1 MRFRWILM
9 ACLVAA
15 VGAGCGA
22 TGAQSDLS
30 TGVNR
35 LDPKLLV
42 LSPSDVGAGYAL
54 NGPATHPI
62 PLQQTIPPIG
72 RRMRREYVA
81 GYAAGYPATSANQWP
96 LGIWCV
102 AQVYETNL
110 GGWYAR
116 AAIRYSHNYP
126 RPQLPVPPD
135 APGIPLALAV
145 NPRANLGGYT
155 VKLVVYLWVEGRVS
169 SAVTVSG
176 RPGDSTK
183 HLVAA
188 AINLARIQ
196 DTKIRMAS

>member
-1 MRFRWILM
+1 M
-9 ACLVAA
+9 ACLVVA

-22 TGAQSDLS
+22 TGSQSDLS
-30 TGVNR
+30 TDHGYFNR

-42 LSPSDVGAGYAL
+42 LSPSDVGAGYAQ
-54 NGPATHPI
+54 NAPATHPI
-62 PLQQTIPPIG
+62 PLQQTIATIG

-96 LGIWCV
+96 LGIWCA

-110 GGWYAR
+110 GGWYAT

-126 RPQLPVPPD
+126 RGQLQVPQD

-145 NPRANLGGYT
+145 KPRTNLGGYT
-155 VKLVVYLWVEGRVS
+155 AKLVVYLWVEGRVS
-169 SAVTVSG
+169 SAITVSG
-176 RPGDSTK
+176 RPGDPTK
-183 HLVAA
+183 PLVAA
-188 AINLARIQ
+188 LMRLAKIQ

>member
-1 MRFRWILM
+1 M

-22 TGAQSDLS
+22 TGAQTDLS

-35 LDPKLLV
+35 LDPQLLV
-42 LSPSDVGAGYAL
+42 LSPSDVGAGYVL

-62 PLQQTIPPIG
+62 PLQQILTTIG

-81 GYAAGYPATSANQWP
+81 GYAAGYPGMSANQRP
-96 LGIWCV
+96 LGIWCA

-110 GGWYAR
+110 RGWFTT
-116 AAIRYSHNYP
+116 AAIRYSHNHP
-126 RPQLPVPPD
+126 HGHLPVPQD

-183 HLVAA
+183 HLVTA
-188 AINLARIQ
+188 AIHLARIQ
-196 DTKIRMAS
+196 DTKIRLAA